1 MQNKFYPRGAGA
13 LALAVVS
20 LALSVVA
27 LAQNGPNN
35 QASQSS
41 QSSQAGQAG
50 QAAPK
55 IVIKQ
60 LEYSFG
66 EIKKGAVADHTF
78 TFKNEG
84 KADLQIRNVAPS

>member
-41 QSSQAGQAG
+41 QSSQTG

>member
-41 QSSQAGQAG
+41 QSSQTG

-60 LEYSFG
+60 LEYSLG
-66 EIKKGAVADHTF
+66 VIKKVAVADHTF

-84 KADLQIRNVAPS
+84 QADLQIRNVATS

>member
-41 QSSQAGQAG
+41 QAG